1 MRGFSAGKFAGKFSV
16 GKFLAGVFSVW
27 AGSIFALAVAISPA
41 RADDIPTLHVEQ
53 VCHGIVNQSGD
64 SLTAGDPKV
73 QFQQCMDAEK
83 ADRDAL
89 AKEWSTF
96 TADDKRHCTDES
108 RMGGD
113 SSYTELIT
121 CLEMAR
127 DVRSLRAGNGLTP
140 GAGQHKP

>member
-1 MRGFSAGKFAGKFSV
+1 MRGYSAGGFSAGRSSAS
-16 GKFLAGVFSVW
+16 LFSVW
-27 AGSIFALAVAISPA
+27 AGSIFALALVALPA

-73 QFQQCMDAEK
+73 QFQQCMDAEQ
-83 ADRDAL
+83 ADREAL

-96 TADDKRHCTDES
+96 NADDKRHCTDES

-127 DVRSLRAGNGLTP
+127 DVRSLRAGNGLTSP
-140 GAGQHKP
+140 AGQHKQ